1 MPCPR
6 CGEICECSFGEASN
20 VLPRWQPEAAVRS
33 DTTTPQAAVERQEV
47 REPGRPSPAGTAL
60 RAEMVDR
67 SSEDTPAWRQE
78 VAVRL
83 NRYQSRRK
91 PSPPRYPSLRLRFE
105 PDDAPRVSGEPVCP
119 QRPGSNQALAL
130 DAFSATG
137 PARFEPA
144 SFPESHMTAEPAS
157 AAPLSEQA
165 EQFSSRATQA
175 DHPVTARIIEFPRA
189 WIPPTPALDELA
201 EPVITQP
208 RILEA
213 PEVVPPAPALGGIT
227 IDPMQRP
234 EVEKRP
240 GIDIPLQAAPLGR
253 RVLSALLDDGIIA
266 VACALFGYIF
276 WKLTAIRPPR
286 LQIVEI
292 AGGLAGVF
300 WGGYQ
305 YLLVVYAGTT
315 PGLRLAR
322 LELTRFDGRPAG
334 RRLRRWRVLASFLS
348 AISLGMGYAWVFL
361 DEDSLC
367 WHDRITRTYLA
378 PKS

>member
-1 MPCPR
+1 
-6 CGEICECSFGEASN
+6 
-20 VLPRWQPEAAVRS
+20 
-33 DTTTPQAAVERQEV
+33 
-47 REPGRPSPAGTAL
+47 
-60 RAEMVDR
+60 MVDR

-78 VAVRL
+78 VAARL

-91 PSPPRYPSLRLRFE
+91 PSPPRYPSLRLPFE
-105 PDDAPRVSGEPVCP
+105 PDDAARVSGEPVYP

-130 DAFSATG
+130 DTFSATD

-144 SFPESHMTAEPAS
+144 SFPESHIAAEPAS
-157 AAPLSEQA
+157 AAPPSEQA

-175 DHPVTARIIEFPRA
+175 DHPVTARIIEFPRS
-189 WIPPTPALDELA
+189 WMPPTPALDELA

-240 GIDIPLQAAPLGR
+240 GIDIPLQAAPVGR

-300 WGGYQ
+300 WAGYQ

-322 LELTRFDGRPAG
+322 LELTRFDGSPAG
-334 RRLRRWRVLASFLS
+334 RPLRRWRVLASYLS

-367 WHDRITRTYLA
+367 WHDRITHTYLA
-378 PKS
+378 PKG